1 MSRIPMTPKGA
12 ELLREELNRLQGPE
26 RARNMKDIERAREHG
41 DISENAE
48 FEAAKD
54 RQAQI
59 EGRIMDIKGKLSSA
73 EIIDPTKLRGDRVMF
88 GATVTIED
96 LESGEES
103 TYKIVGED
111 EADLREGTISVM
123 SPIARAVMGKEEGE
137 IVTLVAP
144 RGNREIEIMSV
155 EYK

>member
-26 RARNMKDIERAREHG
+26 RAKNMKDIERAREHG